1 MSAFREELD
10 PRYQMYVS
18 TSEESTGQ
26 HYFIGDLPLQP
37 SSAKLAEQINAL
49 QQKVPLLL
57 WSTFAPLYTVL
68 MTFYYTNILL
78 HGVYTVSAF
87 SLLFW
92 AILLPAWTLYLCI
105 ALFGSMLYIVL
116 SSRVLRLRQESLLK
130 RKYRRFVGANG
141 RLLAICR
148 HIEENSQFSNP
159 VLSTLLPQFMIVPP
173 FYSVV
178 QQGLLDKIV
187 CFTCVLECN
196 AGLYCLVNECSALD
210 WLNGQ
215 METTLRQ
222 FNFEFCFKKR
232 FKDQKLIKLPLL
244 MLLKAESLQS
254 ADRLKPYT
262 YCAFG
267 SFRIVAR
274 SYFSAAEFDLSIL
287 HFNTLLTN
295 PFVFTHQMV
304 PRSLWSTFDV
314 AIICTVLVSVG
325 ILLVSVFKEKL
336 DPRYQMYVST
346 SEENTGGQH
355 YFIGDLPL
363 QPTSAKLSQQINA
376 LQQKVPLL
384 LWSNFVP
391 LFTVLVTF
399 YHINVLLN
407 GLYTPAWTFY
417 MSIAIFGSM
426 LYIVLNSR
434 VLKLRQEGVLRR
446 LQGLLK
452 NKKCSV
458 KRFTKKYRRLL
469 SANSRLLAICRHI
482 EESSRLSNPV
492 FSILLPHFMIVP
504 PFMLTVFLAT
514 STNFFPSS
522 FSSSFGDKNVQQQQQ
537 QGLLDTVFCLSCV
550 LQCNAALYFV
560 VNECSALDGLNGQI
574 ESTLR
579 QFNFEFC
586 FRKAV

>member
-1 MSAFREELD
+1 MVLKCFRSLVNSHITFIRNQILPIQKRQTTQNVSPNKFYHFGFQLLILISVTTYGTLYLPLQEAGFDLSILDFNTLSTNEFVFTHQMVPRSLWRTFDIVAFLTVLVSVGILLMSAFREELD

-130 RKYRRFVGANG
+130 RFQNLLSSSRNKQCSTMGFIIRKYRRFVGANG

-173 FYSVV
+173 FMLTVFLATSTNFFPSPDSVV

-232 FKDQKLIKLPLL
+232 LKDQKLIKLPLL

-274 SYFSAAEFDLSIL
+274 SYFSVS
-287 HFNTLLTN
+287 
-295 PFVFTHQMV
+295 FVWV
-304 PRSLWSTFDV
+304 V
-314 AIICTVLVSVG
+314 
-325 ILLVSVFKEKL
+325 
-336 DPRYQMYVST
+336 
-346 SEENTGGQH
+346 
-355 YFIGDLPL
+355 
-363 QPTSAKLSQQINA
+363 
-376 LQQKVPLL
+376 
-384 LWSNFVP
+384 
-391 LFTVLVTF
+391 
-399 YHINVLLN
+399 
-407 GLYTPAWTFY
+407 
-417 MSIAIFGSM
+417 
-426 LYIVLNSR
+426 
-434 VLKLRQEGVLRR
+434 
-446 LQGLLK
+446 
-452 NKKCSV
+452 
-458 KRFTKKYRRLL
+458 
-469 SANSRLLAICRHI
+469 
-482 EESSRLSNPV
+482 
-492 FSILLPHFMIVP
+492 
-504 PFMLTVFLAT
+504 
-514 STNFFPSS
+514 
-522 FSSSFGDKNVQQQQQ
+522 
-537 QGLLDTVFCLSCV
+537 CL
-550 LQCNAALYFV
+550 
-560 VNECSALDGLNGQI
+560 
-574 ESTLR
+574 
-579 QFNFEFC
+579 
-586 FRKAV
+586 